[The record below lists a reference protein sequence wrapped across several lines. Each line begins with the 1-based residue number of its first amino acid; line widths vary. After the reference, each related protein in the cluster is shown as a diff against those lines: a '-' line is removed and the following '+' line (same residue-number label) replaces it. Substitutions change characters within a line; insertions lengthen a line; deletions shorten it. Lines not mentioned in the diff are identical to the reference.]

1 MTPHLLV
8 YLQDPGSTRCLVP
21 VLQALAGGRRVQ
33 RTSYVFHHTARR
45 VVEEERFMPEGTE
58 WVDSERLDEP
68 LWRSR
73 LERSGVTHVLCT
85 IASPR
90 VDRTNGWLIQAC
102 RASGLP
108 SLGIMDHWK
117 GFDRFC
123 DEGGNARYRPDWI
136 GCIDEYMCGELEQRF
151 GGADRLFAVGQPA
164 LERVRPDSLD
174 EPVPG
179 RGPRVLLVSQPNDRD
194 GSFDGIFLQSREGGR
209 LIDRLADLAP
219 DTASLTYRPH
229 PKEKLATL
237 PAEIEVD
244 TDSIAE
250 IGRRYDW
257 LVGVDSMLMLE
268 GALRGM
274 RTIVL
279 DLPELASSTDGRVP
293 YEYGHRL
300 TELARFPDVLA
311 DVRRSLVVDTGLRQ
325 IRSALRHS
333 VDRTIALVLSHLDRA
348 AVHG

>member
-1 MTPHLLV
+1 M
-8 YLQDPGSTRCLVP
+8 
-21 VLQALAGGRRVQ
+21 
-33 RTSYVFHHTARR
+33 
-45 VVEEERFMPEGTE
+45 
-58 WVDSERLDEP
+58 
-68 LWRSR
+68 
-73 LERSGVTHVLCT
+73 LCT
-85 IASPR
+85 IASPHM
-90 VDRTNGWLIQAC
+90 DRTNGWLIAAC
-102 RASGLP
+102 RASKLP

-136 GCIDEYMCGELEQRF
+136 GCIDEHMCGELDRRF

-174 EPVPG
+174 EPRPG
-179 RGPRVLLVSQPNDRD
+179 WHSRVLLVSQPNDRD
-194 GSFDGIFLQSREGGR
+194 GSFDGIFLKSWEGRR

-274 RTIVL
+274 RTIIL
-279 DLPELASSTDGRVP
+279 DLPELASTTDARVP
-293 YEYGHRL
+293 YEYGCRL
-300 TELARFPDVLA
+300 TELVRFPDVLA
-311 DVRRSLVVDTGLRQ
+311 DVRHPAVVDTGLRQ
-325 IRSALRHS
+325 MRSALRHS
-333 VDRTIALVLSHLDRA
+333 VARTVALVLSHLDRA